1 MTYQYIFSNFND
13 YILEYLEEM
22 TLVGLVKR
30 LKFKLLRSLNA
41 KPKNSSLFRMHFSC
55 TEKGKTILKFEELI

>member
-1 MTYQYIFSNFND
+1 MA
-13 YILEYLEEM
+13 
-22 TLVGLVKR
+22 LVGLVKR